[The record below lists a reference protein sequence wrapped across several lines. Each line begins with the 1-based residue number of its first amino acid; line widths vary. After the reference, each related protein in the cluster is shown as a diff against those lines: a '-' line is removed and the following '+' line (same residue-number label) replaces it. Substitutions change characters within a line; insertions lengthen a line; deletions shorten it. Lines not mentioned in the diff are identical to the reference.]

1 MEFPGQGTLWLL
13 PKAAWGET
21 IVLAAAL
28 LPQRALIPGQP
39 FLTTFYLQARQPIQ
53 EDLNVL
59 VRLVAPDGSDLL
71 RSEGWPWGRPTH
83 SWVPGEIWP
92 DGHRWSL
99 PLDARPGPYR
109 VEVSFSPPATLE
121 LLDTPV
127 TAGYLIVADEPSE
140 ALAPQKPFGCLCGGN
155 CLGWAGESPPGTG
168 YPARLYRCSF
178 PGRQRLRAV
187 DATPPLSIWLGPA
200 GLMAQHDQE
209 PFGGFYPTSDRL
221 TGISVTDHSPLAL
234 PADLPPGEYQLWV
247 GLYDSNTGQRLAWLQ
262 DGGGDAFAAATVQV
276 R

>member
-1 MEFPGQGTLWLL
+1 MAFPGQGTLWLL

-28 LPQRALIPGQP
+28 LPQQALIPGQP

-109 VEVSFSPPATLE
+109 VEVSFYSPATLE

-140 ALAPQKPFGCLCGGN
+140 ALAPQEPLAVFAEGIVLTG
-155 CLGWAGESPPGTG
+155 LEIPAGHWTPGQTVPVQLSWQATSP
-168 YPARLYRCSF
+168 RR
-178 PGRQRLRAV
+178 GRYTTFVHLV
-187 DATPPLSIWLGPA
+187 GPA

-209 PFGGFYPTSDRL
+209 PFGGFYPTSDWL